1 MRRLADL
8 RGATLLAHNYQLP
21 AIQDVADHVGDSL
34 ALSRIAAEAPEDTIV
49 FCGVHF
55 MAETAK
61 ILSPD
66 KTVLIPDQRA
76 GCSLADSIT
85 ADELRAWKAEH
96 PGAVV
101 VSYVN
106 TTAAVKAE
114 TDICCTSS
122 NAVEV
127 VASIPEDREVLF
139 CPDQF
144 LGAHVRRVTGRKNLH
159 VWAGE
164 CHVHAGINGDE
175 LADQA
180 RAHPDAELY
189 VHPECGCATS
199 ALYLAGE
206 GAFPEDRVK
215 ILSTGGMLD
224 AARETRARQVLVAT
238 EVGMLH
244 QLRRAAPE
252 VDFRAVN
259 DRASCKYMK
268 MITPAALLRC
278 LVEGADEVD
287 VDPDIARL
295 GRASVQRM
303 IEIGTARRRRMTRSK
318 DATQV
323 HGWVL
328 AAAGRRRRHRHRRR
342 RPGRRAGGAPA
353 RPKSGGAEQGRRH
366 RDVLCTGRYR
376 GGAAGHRRRISIDAH
391 VADTLAAGARALR
404 SGRGAL
410 DRGRR
415 LSRRRRIGR

>member
-1 MRRLADL
+1 MWHVFDYKSKTRSKETSMTVLEDAAGYVGVEPDARWATEVRRLAKL
-8 RGATLLAHNYQLP
+8 RDATLLAHNYQIP

-34 ALSRIAAEAPEDTIV
+34 ALSRIAAEAPERTIV

-76 GCSLADSIT
+76 GCSLAESIT
-85 ADELRAWKAEH
+85 AEDLAAWKADH
-96 PGAVV
+96 PDAVV

-106 TTAAVKAE
+106 TTAAVKAL
-114 TDICCTSS
+114 TDICCTSA

-144 LGAHVRRVTGRKNLH
+144 LGAHVRRLTGRENLH

-175 LADQA
+175 LANQS
-180 RAHPDAELY
+180 RSHPDAELY

-206 GAFPEDRVK
+206 GAVPADRVK
-215 ILSTGGMLD
+215 ILSTGGMLE
-224 AARETRARQVLVAT
+224 AARTTRARQVLVAT
-238 EVGMLH
+238 EIGMLH

-259 DRASCKYMK
+259 DRASCKFMK

-278 LVEGADEVD
+278 LTEGADEVD
-287 VDPDIARL
+287 VDPEVARL
-295 GRASVQRM
+295 ARRSVQRM
-303 IEIGTARRRRMTRSK
+303 IEIG
-318 DATQV
+318 
-323 HGWVL
+323 
-328 AAAGRRRRHRHRRR
+328 
-342 RPGRRAGGAPA
+342 RPGGG
-353 RPKSGGAEQGRRH
+353 E
-366 RDVLCTGRYR
+366 
-376 GGAAGHRRRISIDAH
+376 
-391 VADTLAAGARALR
+391 
-404 SGRGAL
+404 
-410 DRGRR
+410 
-415 LSRRRRIGR
+415 

>member
-1 MRRLADL
+1 
-8 RGATLLAHNYQLP
+8 
-21 AIQDVADHVGDSL
+21 
-34 ALSRIAAEAPEDTIV
+34 
-49 FCGVHF
+49 
-55 MAETAK
+55 
-61 ILSPD
+61 
-66 KTVLIPDQRA
+66 
-76 GCSLADSIT
+76 
-85 ADELRAWKAEH
+85 
-96 PGAVV
+96 V

-127 VASIPEDREVLF
+127 VASIPGDRAVLF

-144 LGAHVRRVTGRKNLH
+144 LGAHVRRVTGRTNLH

-175 LADQA
+175 LTNQA
-180 RAHPDAELY
+180 RTHPDAELY

-206 GAFPEDRVK
+206 GAFPADRVK

-224 AARETRARQVLVAT
+224 AARGTHARQVLVAT

-259 DRASCKYMK
+259 DRATCKYMK

-287 VDPDIARL
+287 VEPEIARRA
-295 GRASVQRM
+295 RASVQRM
-303 IEIGTARRRRMTRSK
+303 IEIGK
-318 DATQV
+318 
-323 HGWVL
+323 
-328 AAAGRRRRHRHRRR
+328 
-342 RPGRRAGGAPA
+342 PGGG
-353 RPKSGGAEQGRRH
+353 E
-366 RDVLCTGRYR
+366 
-376 GGAAGHRRRISIDAH
+376 
-391 VADTLAAGARALR
+391 
-404 SGRGAL
+404 
-410 DRGRR
+410 
-415 LSRRRRIGR
+415 

>member
-1 MRRLADL
+1 MTVLDRTGALNSVLAARIVDGAGGYGGIVPDGQWAAEVRRLADL
-8 RGATLLAHNYQLP
+8 RNATLLAHNYQLP

-34 ALSRIAAEAPEDTIV
+34 ALSRIAAEASEDTIV

-85 ADELRAWKAEH
+85 AEELRAWKDEY
-96 PGAVV
+96 PDAVV

-106 TTAAVKAE
+106 TTAAVKAL

-127 VASIPEDREVLF
+127 VASIPEDRTVLF

-175 LADQA
+175 LAAQA
-180 RAHPDAELY
+180 RSHPDAELF

-206 GAFPEDRVK
+206 GAVPEERVK

-224 AARETRARQVLVAT
+224 AARETRAHQVLVAT

-252 VDFRAVN
+252 VDFLAVN
-259 DRASCKYMK
+259 DRASCSYMK

-278 LVEGADEVD
+278 LVEGADEVHVDAD
-287 VDPDIARL
+287 VAAA
-295 GRASVQRM
+295 GRKSVQRM
-303 IEIGTARRRRMTRSK
+303 IEIG
-318 DATQV
+318 Q
-323 HGWVL
+323 
-328 AAAGRRRRHRHRRR
+328 
-342 RPGRRAGGAPA
+342 PGGG
-353 RPKSGGAEQGRRH
+353 E
-366 RDVLCTGRYR
+366 
-376 GGAAGHRRRISIDAH
+376 
-391 VADTLAAGARALR
+391 
-404 SGRGAL
+404 
-410 DRGRR
+410 
-415 LSRRRRIGR
+415 

>member
-1 MRRLADL
+1 MTVLTEALESGLTGRIVDGPEGFSGVDGDAAWAAEVRRLLEL

-49 FCGVHF
+49 FAGVHF

-85 ADELRAWKAEH
+85 ADDLRAWKAEY
-96 PGAVV
+96 PDAVV

-127 VASIPEDREVLF
+127 VASIPADREVLF

-144 LGAHVRRVTGRKNLH
+144 LGAHVRRMTGRTNLH

-175 LADQA
+175 LTAQA
-180 RAHPDAELY
+180 RSHPDAELY

-206 GAFPEDRVK
+206 GSFPQDRVK

-224 AARETRARQVLVAT
+224 AARQTGARQVLVAT
-238 EVGMLH
+238 EIGMLH
-244 QLRRAAPE
+244 QLRRAAPD
-252 VDFRAVN
+252 VDFQAVN
-259 DRASCKYMK
+259 DRASCRYMK

-287 VDPDIARL
+287 VDPDTAARA
-295 GRASVQRM
+295 RASVTRM
-303 IEIGTARRRRMTRSK
+303 IEIG
-318 DATQV
+318 Q
-323 HGWVL
+323 
-328 AAAGRRRRHRHRRR
+328 
-342 RPGRRAGGAPA
+342 PGGG
-353 RPKSGGAEQGRRH
+353 E
-366 RDVLCTGRYR
+366 
-376 GGAAGHRRRISIDAH
+376 
-391 VADTLAAGARALR
+391 
-404 SGRGAL
+404 
-410 DRGRR
+410 
-415 LSRRRRIGR
+415 